1 MDYGLVCISE
11 ILKDQDKQL
20 AFKSITRKRFLQ
32 LEEEKSGSG
41 IQVLEERILHNLQIT
56 KRVIEHCAEND
67 IHHYRLSSAL
77 FPLMTEPNLKLQ
89 LKKLSNYVEIR
100 EACEAIGSTAQELG
114 VSLSLHPDQFNV
126 LASEKPAV
134 VQKTIDELNFHA
146 GILDMMG
153 LPQDY
158 SVPINIHP
166 SLSVKNDTEE
176 DYRKLVDRFYAAF
189 SKCNTGVRNRL
200 VIENEDK
207 GSWNCANLFMYFHN
221 YCGTKHSHFFPLT
234 YDNLHDHC
242 NPSIFE
248 GNQITIQQNI
258 DAFAQTWPEPFT
270 PVFHWSWGC
279 EDKKRSH
286 ADYAEELPVEH
297 TKQIK
302 WEVEVK
308 AKDKAIFQ
316 MMGKAI
322 PSVDAKP
329 KARKVKKVTAKKA
342 APKPVNKVEKPS
354 GRITIHQKETKKPY
368 NQLYQ

>member
-1 MDYGLVCISE
+1 MNYGLVCISE
-11 ILKDQDKQL
+11 ILKEQDKEL
-20 AFKSITRKRFLQ
+20 AFKNITRKRFLE
-32 LEEEKSGSG
+32 LEENQTGSG
-41 IQVLEERILHNLQIT
+41 VAVLEERILHNLQIT
-56 KRVIEHCAEND
+56 KRIIEHCAEND
-67 IHHYRLSSAL
+67 IYHYRLSSAL
-77 FPLMTEPNLKLQ
+77 FPLMTEPNLRLQ
-89 LKKLSNYVEIR
+89 LKKLSNYAEIR
-100 EACEAIGSTAQELG
+100 EACEAIGSTAQSLG
-114 VSLSLHPDQFNV
+114 VSLSIHPDQFNV
-126 LASEKPAV
+126 LASEKPSV

-146 GILDMMG
+146 GVLDMMG
-153 LPQDY
+153 LAQDY

-176 DYRKLVDRFYAAF
+176 EYRKLADRFYAAF

-242 NPSIFE
+242 NPSVFE

-258 DAFAQTWPEPFT
+258 EAFAQTWPESFT

-286 ADYAEELPVEH
+286 ADYAEKLPVEH
-297 TKQIK
+297 AKEIK

-322 PSVDAKP
+322 PPAEAKAESKKIKKITKKTPIP
-329 KARKVKKVTAKKA
+329 KKN
-342 APKPVNKVEKPS
+342 NKVEKTSEP
-354 GRITIHQKETKKPY
+354 ITIHQKETKKPF
-368 NQLYQ
+368 NQLYR